1 MNDPKQYMEWLK
13 EQLNEIAQL
22 PPQEID
28 ANAEKIKVYRD
39 NLNVMRY
46 AFEEAR
52 KKGLKKGFVEGLRE
66 ALQKRR
72 VKGEKISPQQEKMF
86 VAKKL
91 LTFGGFSMKEISSI
105 TELCVDDIES
115 L

>member
-1 MNDPKQYMEWLK
+1 MLK
-13 EQLNEIAQL
+13 
-22 PPQEID
+22 D
-28 ANAEKIKVYRD
+28 KVYQD
-39 NLNVMRY
+39 NLSVMMT

-52 KKGLKKGFVEGLRE
+52 KKAFVAWLRE

-72 VKGEKISPQQEKMF
+72 AKSEMISPKQYKIF
-86 VAKKL
+86 IAKKM
-91 LTFGGFSMKEISSI
+91 LTLGEFSIKEISSI